1 MTTHPDFEASPDLLT
16 RLANLCPECGF
27 ALDPS
32 TGRHVNV
39 SSTTLDC
46 ERMYPAPTTDAIIA
60 ELQRCNPFGGYTK
73 AQGRESLVRTL
84 NRYKGTGR

>member
-1 MTTHPDFEASPDLLT
+1 M
-16 RLANLCPECGF
+16 
-27 ALDPS
+27 
-32 TGRHVNV
+32 